1 MFRLLPK
8 EEKYFDLFNQ
18 MTVHIKG
25 CTALLQKLF
34 AEDVAKHS
42 DYADQIKKIEHDCDE
57 ITHDIVRK
65 LNQTFI
71 TPIDR
76 EDIHAIASKLDD
88 IVDNVEY
95 TSRRVVLFRVGAP
108 TTDHALR
115 LTSVLIR
122 QAEQLEKAVNALA
135 KNNMAIIQDCIIA
148 IHTLENEG
156 DAIHYQALGQLFA
169 EEKDPITLI
178 KWKEV
183 YETLERSIDK
193 CEDVANIIEAVM
205 LKNA

>member
-1 MFRLLPK
+1 MFGLLPK

-18 MTVHIKG
+18 MTVHIKE
-25 CTALLQKLF
+25 CTALLKQLF
-34 AEDVAKHS
+34 EEPARHVEIAG
-42 DYADQIKKIEHDCDE
+42 QIKKVEHACDE

-71 TPIDR
+71 TPFDR
-76 EDIHAIASKLDD
+76 EDIHAIAGKLDD
-88 IVDNVEY
+88 IVDGIEY
-95 TSRRVVLFRVGAP
+95 TSRRVVLFRVGQP

-115 LTSVLIR
+115 MADVLIR
-122 QAEQLEKAVNALA
+122 QAVQLEKAVAALA
-135 KNNMAIIQDCIIA
+135 KNDGKVIQECIIA

-156 DAIHYQALGQLFA
+156 DAIHYQAIAHLFDN
-169 EEKDPITLI
+169 EKDPINLI

-183 YETLERSIDK
+183 YEKLERSIDT
-193 CEDVANIIEAVM
+193 CEDVANVIEAVM

>member
-8 EEKYFDLFNQ
+8 EEKYFDLFQQ
-18 MTVHIKG
+18 MTVNIKL
-25 CTALLQKLF
+25 CTDLLKKLF
-34 AEDVAKHS
+34 SEDVSKHNE
-42 DYADQIKKIEHDCDE
+42 YADQIKKVEHACDE
-57 ITHDIVRK
+57 ITHEIVRK

-88 IVDNVEY
+88 IVDNIEY
-95 TSRRVVLFRVGAP
+95 TSRRVALFRVGVP
-108 TTDHALR
+108 KTDHAMR
-115 LTSVLIR
+115 QTDVLIR
-122 QAEQLEKAVNALA
+122 LSIQLEKAVAALA
-135 KNNMAIIQDCIIA
+135 KNDAKTIQDCIIA

-156 DAIHYQALGQLFA
+156 DAIHYQALGHLFV

>member
-18 MTVHIKG
+18 MTVNIKE

-34 AEDVAKHS
+34 AEDVSKHGS
-42 DYADQIKKIEHDCDE
+42 YADQIKKIEHTCDE

-108 TTDHALR
+108 TTDHAMR
-115 LTSVLIR
+115 LASVLIR

-135 KNNMAIIQDCIIA
+135 TNDVNTIQDCIIA

-156 DAIHYQALGQLFA
+156 DAIHYQALGHLFA
-169 EEKDPITLI
+169 EEKDPINLI

-183 YETLERSIDK
+183 YETLERSVDK

>member
-8 EEKYFDLFNQ
+8 EEKYFDLFQQ
-18 MTVHIKG
+18 MTVNIKV
-25 CTALLQKLF
+25 CTDLLKKLF
-34 AEDVAKHS
+34 SEDASKHTE
-42 DYADQIKKIEHDCDE
+42 YADQIKKVEHACDE

-76 EDIHAIASKLDD
+76 EDIHAIASRLDD
-88 IVDNVEY
+88 IVDNIEY
-95 TSRRVVLFRVGAP
+95 TSRRVALFRVGAP
-108 TTDHALR
+108 KTDHAMR
-115 LTSVLIR
+115 QTDVLIR
-122 QAEQLEKAVNALA
+122 LALQLEKAVAALA
-135 KNNMAIIQDCIIA
+135 KNDHNTIQDCIIA

-156 DAIHYQALGQLFA
+156 DAIHYQALGHLFA
-169 EEKDPITLI
+169 EEKDPITII

>member
-8 EEKYFDLFNQ
+8 EEKYFDLFQQ
-18 MTVHIKG
+18 MTVNIKT
-25 CTALLQKLF
+25 CTDLLKKLF
-34 AEDVAKHS
+34 TEDVAKHNE
-42 DYADQIKKIEHDCDE
+42 YADQIKKVEHACDE
-57 ITHDIVRK
+57 ITHEIVRK

-88 IVDNVEY
+88 IVDNIEY
-95 TSRRVVLFRVGAP
+95 TSRRVALFRVGKP
-108 TTDHALR
+108 TTDHAMR
-115 LTSVLIR
+115 LTDVLIR
-122 QAEQLEKAVNALA
+122 LGAQLEKAVVALA
-135 KNNMAIIQDCIIA
+135 ANDSKTIQDCIVA

-156 DAIHYQALGQLFA
+156 DAIHYQALGHLFA
-169 EEKDPITLI
+169 EETDPINLI